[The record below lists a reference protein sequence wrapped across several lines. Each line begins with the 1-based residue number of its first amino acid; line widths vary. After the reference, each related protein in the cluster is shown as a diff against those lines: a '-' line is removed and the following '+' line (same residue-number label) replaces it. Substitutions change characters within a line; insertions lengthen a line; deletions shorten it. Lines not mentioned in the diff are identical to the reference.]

1 MELKLGSEFHD
12 SIADLCIRDQ
22 DVALACVPAPLHPHS
37 SLQGEPIAL
46 KSKSF
51 KHNGTVMVC
60 CFLSPAVC
68 GRYHLTARC
77 SAVAAAEGAE
87 GCQVLDLISDMFEVT
102 TESAQISAAAVLL
115 SNYRM
120 LPLGAGV
127 GAGAGGLLLKESYG
141 LSLGAHI
148 YDSAVVLA
156 QHVAQ
161 LPACAGRSTVV
172 ELGAGCGLVGMAA
185 ALALAL
191 GQGTAGQVI
200 LTDMQQALPLLKENV
215 LLNSLDG
222 AVRCE
227 ELRWDDMQQ
236 IDRLLLSLLPAP
248 EASVLFL
255 AADVLYDQQGAKCFI
270 AMMLRLLRACAGSAC
285 VVAQKNRQ
293 TLPAAA
299 LEEHWQGIE
308 AGLRWSCLHDS
319 MHVLLWQVSLAS

>member
-1 MELKLGSEFHD
+1 M
-12 SIADLCIRDQ
+12 
-22 DVALACVPAPLHPHS
+22 
-37 SLQGEPIAL
+37 
-46 KSKSF
+46 
-51 KHNGTVMVC
+51 
-60 CFLSPAVC
+60 
-68 GRYHLTARC
+68 
-77 SAVAAAEGAE
+77 
-87 GCQVLDLISDMFEVT
+87 LDLISDMFEVT
-102 TESAQISAAAVLL
+102 TESAQLSAAAVLL
-115 SNYRM
+115 CNYRM
-120 LPLGAGV
+120 LPLGAGA

-161 LPACAGRSTVV
+161 LSAFAGRSTVV

-185 ALALAL
+185 ATALAL
-191 GQGTAGQVI
+191 GQGQGTAGQVI

-227 ELRWDDMQQ
+227 ELRWDDRQQ
-236 IDRLLLSLLPAP
+236 IDRLLLSLLSAP

-255 AADVLYDQQGAKCFI
+255 AADVLYDQQEAKCFI

-299 LEEHWQGIE
+299 LGEHWQGIE